1 MTVKDKRKICAIVSI
16 IGLIMLYG
24 TVGGIECST
33 ISLGKGTIRM
43 IIYLAM
49 FIGGAYKGGFLR

>member
-1 MTVKDKRKICAIVSI
+1 MTIKEKRKICAVASI

-24 TVGGIECST
+24 TIGGIECET
-33 ISLGKGTIRM
+33 ISVGNGMIRAAV
-43 IIYLAM
+43 YLAM